1 MRTMTQ
7 KALLLLF
14 LPLLALTSRLSAQNP
29 ASYQLTVEYS
39 IMGFGST
46 ATCGSLYEVYALMQN
61 GSAQLIASGPL
72 DGIQPGEVWN
82 FPPQTITFTP
92 DNPVKGIATWGK
104 RKISCNKTAASDE
117 TDYLFPAGDLS
128 WFDVNVGG
136 LFAGYNAES
145 NMHITIKPV
154 ATGYALQNQPTEVYP
169 AVMQQ
174 SILKAVPATV
184 KTIAD

>member
-61 GSAQLIASGPL
+61 GSSQLIASGPL
-72 DGIQPGEVWN
+72 DGIQDGEVWN
-82 FPPQTITFTP
+82 FPPQTITFTA
-92 DNPVKGIATWGK
+92 DNPVKGIAIYGK
-104 RKISCNKTAASDE
+104 RRLRSCNTAASE
-117 TDYLFPAGDLS
+117 ERDYIFPAGDLS

-136 LFAGYNAES
+136 LFAGYNAAS
-145 NMHITIKPV
+145 NVHITIKPV
-154 ATGYALQNQPTEVYP
+154 FTGLQTMEAYP
-169 AVMQQ
+169 ANKDIINRTGSAMH
-174 SILKAVPATV
+174 SSLK
-184 KTIAD
+184 